1 MPRNHTHTSHN
12 YSDSQKDAL
21 SKCYELE
28 SKIDHIE
35 KWMKVAAIL
44 TLVIGA
50 PVILFLG
57 IAFALQKI
65 DSWILFTI
73 GGVVLA
79 GLIVAIFFIIRAQLK
94 KHKMKREIKKIVR
107 ESGIDFVL

>member
-65 DSWILFTI
+65 DTWILFTI
-73 GGVVLA
+73 GGVVLL
-79 GLIVAIFFIIRAQLK
+79 GLVVAIFFIIKAQLK
-94 KHKMKREIKKIVR
+94 KLRMKKEIKKLIR
-107 ESGIDFVL
+107 ENNLDFCI